1 MAVYT
6 SDVPITKADIT
17 GPGEGAWWCLGC
29 GDFGVNSAFQDVV
42 MSLVNEHSVPL
53 ENIFALSGIGCSSK
67 EPEMLKVNA
76 YQGQHGRSL
85 PVAIGVAIANPGLK
99 VIDFGGDG
107 DTYAIGMEHFMHSI
121 IRNVN
126 VTLIIMN
133 NQVYGLT
140 KGQAAPTAH
149 TGLRTPSTPNG
160 KQGRSVNPL
169 RLAIAAGAAF
179 VGRGVSWQRRDLGDL
194 INKAINTNG
203 FSLVDVFSPC
213 VTYHREPGARGSGP
227 IYDWYRKNYVV
238 DIKDAWQ
245 SMRDQVFTDDERASL
260 PSDYDPR
267 SPEAAL
273 HGLHLIS
280 EASKIGREVTGLL
293 LIDETQPTMAQN
305 VGVSAEAAPALLD
318 IGVDRN
324 LDAYKTLL
332 AEMR

>member
-1 MAVYT
+1 MATYT
-6 SDVPITKADIT
+6 RDIPITRKDIT
-17 GPGEGAWWCLGC
+17 GEGAWWCAGC
-29 GDFGVNSAFQDVV
+29 GDHGVNSAVQQVI
-42 MSLVNEHSVPL
+42 MSLVNEHEMPL
-53 ENIFALSGIGCSSK
+53 EDVFVLSGIGCSSK
-67 EPEMLKVNA
+67 EPEMLKLNA

-160 KQGRSVNPL
+160 KAGRSVNPL

-179 VGRGVSWQRRDLGDL
+179 VGRGVSWQRNELSAL
-194 INKAINTNG
+194 IMEAINTKG

-213 VTYHREPGARGSGP
+213 VTYHREPGFRGAAP
-227 IYDWYRKNYVV
+227 IVDWYKQNYIT
-238 DIKDAWQ
+238 DIKDAWGELR
-245 SMRDQVFTDDERASL
+245 SQVFTEEERATL
-260 PSDYDPR
+260 PTEYDPS

-280 EASKIGREVTGLL
+280 EAAKMGREVTGLL
-293 LIDETQPTMAQN
+293 LKDESQPAMADN
-305 VGVSAEAAPALLD
+305 VGIGGKTAPVLLD
-318 IGVDRN
+318 IALQSN
-324 LDAYKTLL
+324 LNQYQELL
-332 AEMR
+332 ADLR

>member
-1 MAVYT
+1 MAI
-6 SDVPITKADIT
+6 DVIAKPIKRADIT
-17 GPGEGAWWCLGC
+17 GESAWWCLGC
-29 GDFGVNSAFQDVV
+29 GDFGVNSAVQQTI
-42 MSLVNEHSVPL
+42 MGLVNDLGVPL

-67 EPEMLKVNA
+67 EPEMLRVNS

-99 VIDFGGDG
+99 VVDFGGDG

-121 IRNVN
+121 IRNVD

-140 KGQAAPTAH
+140 KGQASPTAH
-149 TGLRTPSTPNG
+149 TGLRTPSTPVG
-160 KQGRSVNPL
+160 KKGRNVNPL

-179 VGRGVSWQRRDLGDL
+179 VGRGVSWQRNELVEL
-194 INKAINTNG
+194 MSKAINTKG
-203 FSLVDVFSPC
+203 FSLLDVFSPC
-213 VTYHREPGARGSGP
+213 VTYHREPGFRGSGP
-227 IYDWYRKNYVV
+227 IFDWYRQNYVM

-245 SMRDQVFTDDERASL
+245 NMRDQVFTDEEKLHL
-260 PSDYDPR
+260 PTEYDAT

-273 HGLHLIS
+273 NGLRLIA

-293 LIDETQPTMAQN
+293 LIDETQPTMADN
-305 VGVSAEAAPALLD
+305 ASVSAEAAPALLD
-318 IGVDRN
+318 ISIGPN
-324 LDAYKTLL
+324 LTAYKDLL

>member
-1 MAVYT
+1 MATYT
-6 SDVPITKADIT
+6 REKPLTRSEIT
-17 GPGEGAWWCLGC
+17 GDGAWWCLGC
-29 GDFGVNSAFQDVV
+29 GDFGVNSAIQQVI
-42 MSLVNEHSVPL
+42 MTLVNDAGVPL

-85 PVAIGVAIANPGLK
+85 PVAIGVAMANPGLK

-140 KGQAAPTAH
+140 KGQASPTAH
-149 TGLRTPSTPNG
+149 LGLNTISTPTG
-160 KQGRSVNPL
+160 KKGRSVNPL

-179 VGRGVSWQRRDLGDL
+179 VGRGVSWERNELAEL
-194 INKAINTNG
+194 MTKAINTKG

-213 VTYHREPGARGSGP
+213 VTYHREPGFRGPGP
-227 IYDWYRKNYVV
+227 IVDWYKNNYVL
-238 DIKDAWQ
+238 DIKDAWGQ
-245 SMRDQVFTDDERASL
+245 MRDQVFTEDERETL
-260 PSDYDPR
+260 PVDYDPT
-267 SPEAAL
+267 SPDAALSGLRLIAEAAKL
-273 HGLHLIS
+273 
-280 EASKIGREVTGLL
+280 GREVKGLL
-293 LIDETQPTMAQN
+293 LHDESLPTMADN
-305 VGVSAEAAPALLD
+305 AGISADAAPATLD
-318 IGVDRN
+318 ITLSKH
-324 LDAYKTLL
+324 LDAYRELL